1 MEQKIDI
8 AVIGECLIEL
18 SANGTLADTSTL
30 NKYFGGDTVTTAV
43 TIARLGGNVT
53 YLTKVGNDGFS
64 EFILSSLKKE
74 NIDTSLIKSND
85 EQNGMYIL
93 SRTPESKELLYYKRK
108 TAATKLSVE
117 DIDEECIKKLKL
129 IYSTGVVQSLSA
141 GARELVRESF
151 RIAKEND
158 VLTAYDPNYTS
169 CFMNSTDTK
178 ECFEEIVDYT
188 DIIFLSLKNDAA
200 RLYDVSSMDK
210 VVKYFWDRGIKI
222 VVVKSH
228 IDNGYYTGYNGD
240 ISFTEFYN
248 TARAIDTTA
257 SGDVFNGGFLY
268 ALTKGYTPSDAVK
281 FASVVSGLQT
291 QNYGAIQAIP
301 YKDAVMEKIGERV

>member
-1 MEQKIDI
+1 MDAKVDI
-8 AVIGECLIEL
+8 AIIGECLVEL
-18 SANGTLADTSTL
+18 SSNGTLADTSTL
-30 NKYFGGDTVTTAV
+30 NKFFGGDTVTTAV
-43 TIARLGGNVT
+43 AVARLGGNVT
-53 YLTKVGNDGFS
+53 YLTQVGNDGFS
-64 EFILSSLKKE
+64 EFILSSLQKE

-85 EQNGMYIL
+85 EQNGMYIV
-93 SRTPESKELLYYKRK
+93 SRTPEKNELLYYKRK
-108 TAATKLSVE
+108 TAATKLSIDDISE
-117 DIDEECIKKLKL
+117 DYIKQLKL

-141 GARELVRESF
+141 SSRELVRESF
-151 RIAKEND
+151 KIAKEND

-178 ECFEEIVDYT
+178 EYFEEIVEFT

-200 RLYDVSSMDK
+200 RLYEVDSIDK
-210 VVKYFWDRGIKI
+210 VVKYFWDKGVKI
-222 VVVKSH
+222 VVIKSH
-228 IDNGYYTGYNGD
+228 IDNGYYTGYRGE

-248 TARAIDTTA
+248 SQKAIDTTA

-268 ALTKGYTPSDAVK
+268 AITNGYAPSEATK

-301 YKDAVMEKIGERV
+301 YKNAVLENV

>member
-1 MEQKIDI
+1 MDAKVDI
-8 AVIGECLIEL
+8 AIIGECLVEL
-18 SANGTLADTSTL
+18 SSNGTLADTSTL
-30 NKYFGGDTVTTAV
+30 NKFFGGDTVTTAV
-43 TIARLGGNVT
+43 AVARLGGNVT
-53 YLTKVGNDGFS
+53 YLTQVGNDGFS
-64 EFILSSLKKE
+64 EFILSSLQKE

-85 EQNGMYIL
+85 EQNGMYIV
-93 SRTPESKELLYYKRK
+93 SRTPEKKELLYYKRK
-108 TAATKLSVE
+108 TAATKLSINDISE
-117 DIDEECIKKLKL
+117 DYIKQLKL

-141 GARELVRESF
+141 SSRELVRESF
-151 RIAKEND
+151 RVAKEND

-178 ECFEEIVDYT
+178 EYFEEIVEFT

-200 RLYDVSSMDK
+200 RLYEVDSIDK
-210 VVKYFWDRGIKI
+210 VVKYFWDKGVKI
-222 VVVKSH
+222 VVIKSH
-228 IDNGYYTGYNGD
+228 IDNGYYTGYRGE

-248 TARAIDTTA
+248 SQKAIDTTA

-268 ALTKGYTPSDAVK
+268 AITNGYAPSEATK

-301 YKDAVMEKIGERV
+301 YKNAVLENV